1 MKAGRS
7 PSQTIGPFFG
17 FALPW
22 PAGSHVVAAETPGA
36 IRVRGRLL
44 DGAGEPVPDGL
55 IETWQASPAGTRGFG
70 RSATDRE
77 GGYEIVTLKPGVVE
91 DAGERHAPHLAVSVF
106 ARGLLKRAVT
116 RIYFDDEAEAN
127 RVDPVL
133 LLVDERARATLIA
146 TREAGG
152 YRLDIHLQGERET
165 IFFDV

>member
-1 MKAGRS
+1 MNAGRS

-22 PAGSHVVAAETPGA
+22 PAGPHVVAEGTPGA

-55 IETWQASPAGTRGFG
+55 IETWQVSPAGTRGFG
-70 RSATDRE
+70 RSATDRD
-77 GGYEIVTLKPGVVE
+77 GRYEIVTLKPGVIE
-91 DAGERHAPHLAVSVF
+91 DAGARHAPHLAVSVF
-106 ARGLLKRAVT
+106 ARGLLRRAVT
-116 RIYFDDEAEAN
+116 RIYFADEDEAN

-133 LLVDERARATLIA
+133 LLVDADARATLMA
-146 TREAGG
+146 AREAGG